1 MIPRPI
7 GSLTVLHR
15 SLPIVLGVLGG
26 GVFGSACG
34 ADGAEGQALPEF
46 APPDALPA
54 EMPVPMAPRAEAP
67 AAGPSVSATDAAGGA
82 SEALP
87 MPTLTPS
94 SPVPSS
100 PVPSSPETTAPPAA
114 EPAPGQP
121 EPMPD
126 GNTPV
131 ARHGQLHV
139 DGTRLVGEDGV
150 PVQLKGVSTMWLNWE
165 PRYSVNRDGLRW
177 MRDNWNVSVV
187 RAAMGVE
194 PDGAYL
200 TDREPALAQLRTV
213 VQNAIDVGVYV
224 LVDWHDH
231 NAHEHLDQA
240 LGFFSQVAAEFG
252 DVPNVLY
259 EPYNEPLNV
268 SWSGVIKPYHEAVL
282 RAIRAED
289 PDNVVILGTRS
300 WSQRVDEAAA
310 DRVAGDN
317 LMYTVHFYA
326 CDHREF
332 QRNQAEVAYEAG
344 LPLFVTEWGAT
355 AADGG
360 ARSPTVCGADAQAWL
375 DWLGERSISWAA
387 WKLDGC
393 RDASCFFTSRE
404 APANGGWTDE
414 WLNGHARF
422 VVDHLLE

>member
-1 MIPRPI
+1 MMRP
-7 GSLTVLHR
+7 SCVRALLHR
-15 SLPIVLGVLGG
+15 SIPIALGALGAAC
-26 GVFGSACG
+26 SA
-34 ADGAEGQALPEF
+34 DRQLPEF
-46 APPDALPA
+46 AGPSTPPAEVPVPATMPDADTPA
-54 EMPVPMAPRAEAP
+54 R
-67 AAGPSVSATDAAGGA
+67 GPSAPATDAAGGA
-82 SEALP
+82 GEAPP
-87 MPTLTPS
+87 MPTLMPS
-94 SPVPSS
+94 GVAAS
-100 PVPSSPETTAPPAA
+100 PPASGPPPTDPA
-114 EPAPGQP
+114 APAPTPP
-121 EPMPD
+121 EP
-126 GNTPV
+126 TPGGATRAPV
-131 ARHGQLHV
+131 EVHGQLHV
-139 DGTRLVGEDGV
+139 DGTRLVGQDGA

-165 PRYSVNRDGLRW
+165 PRYSANRDGLRW
-177 MRDNWNVSVV
+177 MRDHWNVSVV

-200 TDREPALAQLRTV
+200 SDPEAALAQLRTV

-231 NAHEHLDQA
+231 NAHLHQGEA
-240 LGFFSQVAAEFG
+240 IGFFSQVAAEFG
-252 DVPNVLY
+252 DFPNVLY

-268 SWSGVIKPYHEAVL
+268 SWSGVIKPYHEALL

-332 QRNQAEVAYEAG
+332 QRNQAEVAHAAG

-360 ARSPTVCGADAQAWL
+360 VRSPTVCDADAQAWL
-375 DWLGERSISWAA
+375 DWLAARSIGWVA

-393 RDASCFFTSRE
+393 RDASCFFTSRQ

-422 VVDHLLE
+422 VVDRLLE

>member
-1 MIPRPI
+1 
-7 GSLTVLHR
+7 
-15 SLPIVLGVLGG
+15 
-26 GVFGSACG
+26 
-34 ADGAEGQALPEF
+34 
-46 APPDALPA
+46 
-54 EMPVPMAPRAEAP
+54 
-67 AAGPSVSATDAAGGA
+67 
-82 SEALP
+82 
-87 MPTLTPS
+87 
-94 SPVPSS
+94 
-100 PVPSSPETTAPPAA
+100 
-114 EPAPGQP
+114 
-121 EPMPD
+121 
-126 GNTPV
+126 
-131 ARHGQLHV
+131 
-139 DGTRLVGEDGV
+139 LVGEDGV

-187 RAAMGVE
+187 RAAMGIE
-194 PDGAYL
+194 PEGAYL
-200 TDREPALAQLRTV
+200 TDPDAALAQLRTV

-231 NAHEHLDQA
+231 NAHLHRDQA
-240 LGFFSQVAAEFG
+240 IDFFTRVAAEFG
-252 DVPNVLY
+252 EFPNVLY

-282 RAIRAED
+282 SAIRAED
-289 PDNVVILGTRS
+289 PDNVAILGTRS
-300 WSQRVDEAAA
+300 WSQRVDEASA

-332 QRNQAEVAYEAG
+332 QRNQAQVAYEAG

-360 ARSPTVCGADAQAWL
+360 ARSPTVCTEDAQAWL

-393 RDASCFFTSRE
+393 RDASCFFTSRQ
-404 APANGGWTDE
+404 APASGGWTDE

>member
-1 MIPRPI
+1 MMRR
-7 GSLTVLHR
+7 SLFVRAVLHR
-15 SLPIVLGVLGG
+15 SISIVLGVLGA
-26 GVFGSACG
+26 ACG
-34 ADGAEGQALPEF
+34 TDGDDGGQLPEF
-46 APPDALPA
+46 DGSDTPATGASAPVTMLGADTPPA
-54 EMPVPMAPRAEAP
+54 SPGAP
-67 AAGPSVSATDAAGGA
+67 ATDAAGGA

-87 MPTLTPS
+87 MPALAPS
-94 SPVPSS
+94 GGAEEVAAN
-100 PVPSSPETTAPPAA
+100 APPARGA
-114 EPAPGQP
+114 PVDEPPAAPGQP
-121 EPMPD
+121 EPVPD
-126 GNTPV
+126 GVAPTPV
-131 ARHGQLHV
+131 DVHGQLHV
-139 DGTRLVGEDGV
+139 DGTRLVGEDGA

-200 TDREPALAQLRTV
+200 SDPEAALAQLRRV
-213 VQNAIDVGVYV
+213 VENAIDVGVYV
-224 LVDWHDH
+224 VVDWHDH
-231 NAHEHLDQA
+231 NAHLHLDPA
-240 LGFFSQVAAEFG
+240 IGFFSQVAAEFG

-332 QRNQAEVAYEAG
+332 QRNQAEVAYAAG

-360 ARSPTVCGADAQAWL
+360 VRSPTVCAADAQAWL
-375 DWLGERSISWAA
+375 DWLGERSIGWAA

-393 RDASCFFTSRE
+393 RDASCFFTSRQ
-404 APANGGWTDE
+404 APADGGWTDE

-422 VVDHLLE
+422 VIDHLLE

>member
-1 MIPRPI
+1 MTSR
-7 GSLTVLHR
+7 SVCTLAVLHR
-15 SLPIVLGVLGG
+15 FCC
-26 GVFGSACG
+26 FGAALLFAAACG
-34 ADGAEGQALPEF
+34 SDRGDAPLPEF
-46 APPDALPA
+46 AGPVAPVPDAL
-54 EMPVPMAPRAEAP
+54 AP
-67 AAGPSVSATDAAGGA
+67 AAPAPGDEAPGSPSLPAADPGNDAN
-82 SEALP
+82 EALP
-87 MPTLTPS
+87 MPVLPPSAPPPGVPPASLPPASNTP
-94 SPVPSS
+94 PGEP
-100 PVPSSPETTAPPAA
+100 APPA
-114 EPAPGQP
+114 PDTP
-121 EPMPD
+121 EGD
-126 GNTPV
+126 ETPV
-131 ARHGQLHV
+131 GTHGQLRV
-139 DGTRLVGEDGV
+139 EGTRLVGEDGA

-177 MRDNWNVSVV
+177 MRDNWNVSLV

-200 TDREPALAQLRTV
+200 TDPEPAIAQLRTV
-213 VQNAIDVGVYV
+213 VENAIDVGVYV

-231 NAHEHLDQA
+231 NAHLHRDQA
-240 LGFFSQVAAEFG
+240 IDFFSRVAAEFG
-252 DVPNVLY
+252 GFPNVLY

-268 SWSGVIKPYHEAVL
+268 SWSSVIKPYHEEVL

-332 QRNQAEVAYEAG
+332 QRNQANIAYEAG

-360 ARSPTVCGADAQAWL
+360 VRSATVCSAEAEAWL
-375 DWLGERSISWAA
+375 DWLGARSISWAA

-393 RDASCFFTSRE
+393 RDASCFFTSRQ

-422 VVDHLLE
+422 VIDHLRE

>member
-1 MIPRPI
+1 MP
-7 GSLTVLHR
+7 G
-15 SLPIVLGVLGG
+15 
-26 GVFGSACG
+26 FGPV
-34 ADGAEGQALPEF
+34 D
-46 APPDALPA
+46 APPIASTPGAPSPGSGSTDPLAAPSTPA
-54 EMPVPMAPRAEAP
+54 ADVPADVSETTPTPVLTPSDPPVSEPAPTTPVAGTAP
-67 AAGPSVSATDAAGGA
+67 ADTPVDEPPATDAPGA
-82 SEALP
+82 E
-87 MPTLTPS
+87 
-94 SPVPSS
+94 
-100 PVPSSPETTAPPAA
+100 
-114 EPAPGQP
+114 
-121 EPMPD
+121 D
-126 GNTPV
+126 GTPV
-131 ARHGQLHV
+131 AVHGQLHV
-139 DGTRLVGEDGV
+139 DGTRLVGADGV

-200 TDREPALAQLRTV
+200 SDPEAAFAQLRTV
-213 VQNAIDVGVYV
+213 VENAIDVGVYV
-224 LVDWHDH
+224 IVDWHDH
-231 NAHEHLDQA
+231 NAHLHRDQA
-240 LGFFSQVAAEFG
+240 IDFFSRVAREFA
-252 DVPNVLY
+252 DAPNVLY

-282 RAIRAED
+282 GAIRAED
-289 PDNVVILGTRS
+289 ADNVVILGTRS

-360 ARSPTVCGADAQAWL
+360 ARSPTVCGAEAQAWL
-375 DWLGERSISWAA
+375 DWLGARGIGWAA

-422 VVDHLLE
+422 VIDRLLE